1 MSWVSRLKQHKEL
14 SPRSELARNTDP
26 WRFPLE
32 RLRGKIGDDGIERI
46 STQAVFDVLEVLQ
59 RNRGAGASRR
69 LAKLMRELGWAPI
82 KARGLNQAG
91 FRDQIRGYAREQ
103 TRSPLS

>member
-1 MSWVSRLKQHKEL
+1 MSWIEMLKQRKAEAV
-14 SPRSELARNTDP
+14 ARRADP
-26 WRFPLE
+26 WRLPLE

-103 TRSPLS
+103 RRSPLL

>member
-1 MSWVSRLKQHKEL
+1 MSARQRANSHQAWRL
-14 SPRSELARNTDP
+14 
-26 WRFPLE
+26 PLE

-103 TRSPLS
+103 RRSPLL